1 MILNLPRCH
10 DVDIFTGSSS
20 KPGRHMTGRGLLQA
34 AMCHLFWFAADCQY
48 FRAKINSIIFVRGG
62 GAEPS
67 QSYYKCSNHTALPLP
82 PPASRKLHIVNPD
95 QSTSCLDQDHSL
107 CGSGRRV
114 RTTQCFQH
122 RKMCLDLNVS
132 TVSIY
137 RGSS

>member
-62 GAEPS
+62 GAEQSVVLQMFQSHCTAITATS
-67 QSYYKCSNHTALPLP
+67 QPLAP
-82 PPASRKLHIVNPD
+82 HCKPRSIHPRLVWTRTTVYVVRGAGSEHPNNSML
-95 QSTSCLDQDHSL
+95 STSESVSRSQ
-107 CGSGRRV
+107 R
-114 RTTQCFQH
+114 
-122 RKMCLDLNVS
+122 LNCVNL
-132 TVSIY
+132 
-137 RGSS
+137 